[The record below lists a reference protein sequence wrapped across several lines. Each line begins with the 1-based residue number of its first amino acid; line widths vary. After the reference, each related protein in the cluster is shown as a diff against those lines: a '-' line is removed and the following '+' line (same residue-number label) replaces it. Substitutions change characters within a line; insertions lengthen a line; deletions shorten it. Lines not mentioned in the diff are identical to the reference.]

1 MQRLQT
7 IDIFRGVTILEMENT
22 ESCELPFFEHASYG
36 EMRMRYADTIFPCF
50 SFISGMLLR
59 PERVVPVRKSL
70 QLVGLGMAFN
80 AIPTFIEG
88 EKFRPLG
95 VLHRHGL
102 STILLNNVVSP
113 EFRNSPAFPALL
125 TGLWYFLSVYFADRR
140 RQPFGVQA
148 ETAQQKFDAVFFK
161 GRQYEADFDPEGL
174 LGALM
179 TAVTIW
185 SGSWFM
191 QNSPRFTDTQVFLLG
206 AGLLGSGTLLTRVA
220 PNYAPISKPLWTPTF
235 VLASNGWTI
244 LKYLLVKVA
253 IPYLPLAVTNALAV
267 VGKCN
272 LETYFLGELSLLAL
286 RYEFAEGRS
295 FWTIARSWLYKFC
308 SPAVSQLLLTA
319 AFDASLV
326 AFAFLCN
333 AKGWKIRLL

>member
-1 MQRLQT
+1 
-7 IDIFRGVTILEMENT
+7 
-22 ESCELPFFEHASYG
+22 
-36 EMRMRYADTIFPCF
+36 
-50 SFISGMLLR
+50 MLLR

-206 AGLLGSGTLLTRVA
+206 AGLLGSGTLLARVA